1 MTGIKFRS
9 VVTSVGE
16 ERERDQRKIT
26 EGLELH
32 TEYISEAALQSTRV
46 GHYVH
51 LYTFIIRLKCFLLKI
66 QSKHSITYFKS

>member
-1 MTGIKFRS
+1 MIGTKFRS

-32 TEYISEAALQSTRV
+32 TEPVFLMLRCRV
-46 GHYVH
+46 HG
-51 LYTFIIRLKCFLLKI
+51 
-66 QSKHSITYFKS
+66 